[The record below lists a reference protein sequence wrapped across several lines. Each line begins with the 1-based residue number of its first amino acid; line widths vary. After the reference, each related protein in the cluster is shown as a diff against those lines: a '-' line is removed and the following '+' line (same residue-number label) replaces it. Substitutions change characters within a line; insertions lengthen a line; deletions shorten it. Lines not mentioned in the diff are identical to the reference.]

1 MTIGSVLRE
10 ATQSLRAID
19 PEDAPFEA
27 RLMVAHLLNA
37 TVPVLASL
45 RGRPWPSALS
55 DPLERMLQRRRL
67 GEPLQYI
74 LGEWA
79 FMGLPMKVRPG
90 VLIPRADTEI
100 VAERAVR
107 LVRARD
113 YREVLDVCAGSGCI
127 GVSVARL
134 TGAKVVS
141 VDIHSD
147 CCALTEENAVQNA
160 VHLDVRCGD
169 LFAPLDDK
177 ERFDLIVSNP
187 PYLTAMELKHLQ
199 PEVAFEPRLALD
211 GGEDGLVFYRR
222 IAADYRAHLKKDGVL
237 LLEIGFEQAA
247 AVSAMFD
254 NAELLYDYAERP
266 RALQIENTNSDWKDK
281 R

>member
-1 MTIGSVLRE
+1 MTTGSVLRE
-10 ATQSLRAID
+10 AIQALRIVA

-27 RLMVAHLLNA
+27 RLMMAHLLNT
-37 TVPVLASL
+37 TVPALAAM
-45 RGRPWPSALS
+45 RDRPWPSALN
-55 DPLERMLQRRRL
+55 DRLERMLRRRRS

-107 LVRARD
+107 LARARD
-113 YREVLDVCAGSGCI
+113 YRQALDLCAGSGCI
-127 GVSVARL
+127 GVSIARL
-134 TGAKVVS
+134 TGAKVVAL
-141 VDIHSD
+141 DIHSD
-147 CCALTEENAVQNA
+147 CCSLTEENALRNA

-169 LFAPLDDK
+169 LFEPLDDK

-211 GGEDGLVFYRR
+211 GGEDGLAFYRR
-222 IAADYRAHLKKDGVL
+222 IAADFKAHLKKDGVL
-237 LLEIGFEQAA
+237 LLEIGCEQAA

-254 NAELLYDYAERP
+254 NAELLYDYAHRP

>member
-1 MTIGSVLRE
+1 M
-10 ATQSLRAID
+10 
-19 PEDAPFEA
+19 
-27 RLMVAHLLNA
+27 
-37 TVPVLASL
+37 
-45 RGRPWPSALS
+45 
-55 DPLERMLQRRRL
+55 
-67 GEPLQYI
+67 
-74 LGEWA
+74 
-79 FMGLPMKVRPG
+79 
-90 VLIPRADTEI
+90 
-100 VAERAVR
+100 
-107 LVRARD
+107 
-113 YREVLDVCAGSGCI
+113 LDVCAGSGCI

-160 VHLDVRCGD
+160 VHLDVRRGD

-177 ERFDLIVSNP
+177 ERFDL
-187 PYLTAMELKHLQ
+187 
-199 PEVAFEPRLALD
+199 
-211 GGEDGLVFYRR
+211 DGLVFYRR